1 MLAHDASGCSGRMI
15 TAPAS
20 DDSSAKL
27 AAWCMGDAFAS
38 SPNSVRTHQGGFTDA
53 IPYPVFRKSALLQ
66 VGGYNEEL
74 ARNQDNDMNQ
84 RLREQGHKLYLTG
97 KTQATYYARPDVQS
111 LWAYGYRSGKW
122 NALTLRINPRCM
134 RLRHFV
140 PFAFV
145 ASLLVLATSAAFLG
159 LLGLPSTFA
168 LVAVAAVITI
178 HLVFGL
184 TAGIRTSIKER
195 SASALLL
202 PAVILGFHLAYGM
215 GTLAGLISRAQQPL
229 SAARPASSAAV
240 SAK

>member
-1 MLAHDASGCSGRMI
+1 
-15 TAPAS
+15 
-20 DDSSAKL
+20 
-27 AAWCMGDAFAS
+27 
-38 SPNSVRTHQGGFTDA
+38 VRSHPGGFTDA

-97 KTQATYYARPDVQS
+97 KTQATYYARPDVQN

-122 NALTLRINPRCM
+122 NAITLRINSRCM

-145 ASLLVLATSAAFLG
+145 ASLLVLAVGAAFLG

-202 PAVILGFHLAYGM
+202 PAVILGFHLSYGM